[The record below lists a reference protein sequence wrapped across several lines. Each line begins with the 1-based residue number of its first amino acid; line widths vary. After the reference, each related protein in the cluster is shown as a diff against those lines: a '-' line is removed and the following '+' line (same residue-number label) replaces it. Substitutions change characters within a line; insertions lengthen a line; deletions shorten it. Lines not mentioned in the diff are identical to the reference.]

1 MHVCVCVR
9 EVHKPYKLC
18 LLCVFFISTF
28 TVVHNIVPCWVSADL
43 LQGMWDDVSQDTSLS
58 ELSTYLISIPM
69 SNLWLFSSL
78 YALEPICHF
87 PLCSL
92 REEVLL
98 LVRSRQESLPTA
110 LKPLMAG
117 RLGTCTVS
125 KVVSAWAFLQVIKE
139 SFQGV

>member
-1 MHVCVCVR
+1 
-9 EVHKPYKLC
+9 
-18 LLCVFFISTF
+18 
-28 TVVHNIVPCWVSADL
+28 
-43 LQGMWDDVSQDTSLS
+43 
-58 ELSTYLISIPM
+58 M

-87 PLCSL
+87 PFCSL
-92 REEVLL
+92 HEEVLL
-98 LVRSRQESLPTA
+98 LVRSRQESLPTV